1 MAGSLRKYYAA
12 FVSTF
17 TALLCLAIAKTD
29 DLHPAFYQT
38 SKLSAYEITIPR
50 QLMEREKRDAGLS
63 PSDQDRLS
71 YAIQVEGREHI
82 VHLKRNEDVVPK
94 DFLMFTYSDNG
105 NLISTRPDVQ
115 DHCHFQGYVEGMNN
129 SMVALSTCNGL
140 RGLLEIDDTHYA
152 IEPLESSNTF
162 QHIVYH
168 MEDLL
173 EEPLVCGVS
182 DLAST
187 MQQDDQEHAEQ
198 HSHDGHSMMGFLRS
212 KRAILPQTRYVELFL
227 VVDKDLYDVT
237 KNETAVR
244 EQMVQLA
251 NYLDGMYI
259 SVNIRIVLVG
269 LEIWSKQNQI
279 NIEGGAGEV
288 LGRFV
293 QWREKVLLP
302 RRRHDSAHLI
312 LKRGFGET
320 AGMAF
325 VSTICSRSHS
335 GGINVFS
342 QNIPYFAS
350 IVAHELGHNLGMNH
364 DNDRNCNCE
373 GKACIMNA
381 GATGATSFSS
391 CSADDFEAMI
401 LNRGGSCLLNV
412 PTPEEA
418 YSPPYCGNKLVDAGE
433 ECDCGSPKE
442 CQNDPCCEAST
453 CKLKY
458 GAHCAFGVCCKKCK
472 FRPAGTVCRAPTN
485 DCDLPEYCNGTSHIC
500 QADVF
505 VQDGHPCHNNNS
517 YCYNGACQSYDAQ
530 CIALFGQ
537 NAKSAPRT
545 CFQEVN
551 SKGDRFGN
559 CGSSGAGYKKCEI
572 RNSMC
577 GKLQCENVN
586 SAPPVFGIE
595 PSVIKTPT
603 GGTTCWGVDFRL
615 GSDVPDPG
623 MVNPGTRCDTGKIC
637 MDFRCVDASI
647 LKYDCDV
654 QIKCNSHGICNNN
667 KNCHCDSGWAPPD
680 CANTGYGG
688 SIDSGPTY
696 DDKNTTL
703 RDGLLVFFLLVAPL
717 LLVAVYVFMKR
728 NELVRLCRKRSSQ
741 TQKSENRAQPRNA
754 SNNSAKEGVNLLPSQ
769 QVVQTTS
776 TTVPTYVVRPPQ
788 RSPARP
794 PPPRTAPSRPVPR
807 TQRV

>member
-1 MAGSLRKYYAA
+1 MAGSLKKYSAA
-12 FVSTF
+12 FVFTF
-17 TALLCLAIAKTD
+17 PALLCLAIAKID
-29 DLHPAFYQT
+29 DLHPASDQT

-50 QLMEREKRDAGLS
+50 QLTEREKRDAGLS
-63 PSDQDRLS
+63 PPHQDRLS
-71 YAIQVEGREHI
+71 YAIQLEGREHVI
-82 VHLKRNEDVVPK
+82 HLKRNEDFIPK
-94 DFLMFTYSDNG
+94 DFVLCEIILLHFD
-105 NLISTRPDVQ
+105 LITTIPLYTGE
-115 DHCHFQGYVEGMNN
+115 DHCHFQGYVEGMDN
-129 SMVALSTCNGL
+129 SMVALSTCSGL
-140 RGLLEIDDTHYA
+140 RGLLQTGDTHYA

-162 QHIVYH
+162 QHIVYR

-173 EEPLVCGVS
+173 QEPLACGVS

-187 MQQDDQEHAEQ
+187 MQQDDQDHAEQ
-198 HSHDGHSMMGFLRS
+198 HSHDSMMGFLRS

-237 KNETAVR
+237 QNETAVR

-251 NYLDGMYI
+251 NYLDGMYN

-269 LEIWSKQNQI
+269 LEIWSKRNQI

-293 QWREKVLLP
+293 QWREKDLLP
-302 RRRHDSAHLI
+302 RRRHDTAHLI

-335 GGINVFS
+335 GGINVYS
-342 QNIPYFAS
+342 QNILYFAS

-373 GKACIMNA
+373 AKACIMNA
-381 GATGATSFSS
+381 GATGATNFSS

-401 LNRGGSCLLNV
+401 LNRGGSCLLNI
-412 PTPEEA
+412 PTPEEE
-418 YSPPYCGNKLVDAGE
+418 YSPPYCGNKLVDTGE

-442 CQNDPCCEAST
+442 CENDPCCEAST

-458 GAHCAFGVCCKKCK
+458 GAQCAFGVCCKKCK
-472 FRPAGTVCRAPTN
+472 FLPAATVCRAFTN
-485 DCDLPEYCNGTSHIC
+485 ECDLPEYCNGTSHIC

-530 CIALFGQ
+530 CMVLFGQ
-537 NAKSAPRT
+537 NAKSAPHT

-586 SAPPVFGIE
+586 SAPVFGIQ
-595 PSVIKTPT
+595 PSIIQTPI
-603 GGTTCWGVDFRL
+603 GGTICWGVDFRL

-623 MVNPGTRCDTGKIC
+623 MVNSGTQCEAGKIC
-637 MDFRCVDASI
+637 MDFKCVDASI

-654 QIKCNSHGICNNN
+654 QMKCNGNGVCNSN
-667 KNCHCDSGWAPPD
+667 KNCHCNNGWAPPD

-688 SIDSGPTY
+688 STDSGPTY

-703 RDGLLVFFLLVAPL
+703 RDGLLVFFLVVAPL
-717 LLVAVYVFMKR
+717 LLVAAYGFVRR
-728 NELVRLCRKRSSQ
+728 NELVRRFCRKRSSQ
-741 TQKSENRAQPRNA
+741 IQKSENRAQPRSA
-754 SNNSAKEGVNLLPSQ
+754 SNNAAKEG
-769 QVVQTTS
+769 VVQTTS
-776 TTVPTYVVRPPQ
+776 TTAPTYVVRPSQP
-788 RSPARP
+788 SPARP
-794 PPPRTAPSRPVPR
+794 PPPRPAPSRPVPR
-807 TQRV
+807 TQRVHIMQ

>member
-1 MAGSLRKYYAA
+1 MARTLRRHYTT
-12 FVSTF
+12 FLFTST
-17 TALLCLAIAKTD
+17 AVLCLAIAKID
-29 DLHPAFYQT
+29 DLYPTSYQT
-38 SKLSAYEITIPR
+38 SKLSGYEITIPR
-50 QLMEREKRDAGLS
+50 QLTEREKRDAGQA
-63 PSDQDRLS
+63 PSTQDRLS

-82 VHLKRNEDVVPK
+82 IHLKRNEDFVPK
-94 DFLMFTYSDNG
+94 DFTMYTYGDDG
-105 NLISTRPDVQ
+105 NLISSRPDVQ
-115 DHCHFQGYVEGMNN
+115 DHCHFQGYVEGIDN
-129 SMVALSTCNGL
+129 SMVALSVCNGL
-140 RGLLEIDDTHYA
+140 RGLLHTADTHYA
-152 IEPLESSNTF
+152 IEPLESSSTF
-162 QHIVYH
+162 QHIVYR
-168 MEDLL
+168 MEDVL

-182 DLAST
+182 DLTST
-187 MQQDDQEHAEQ
+187 KQQDDQHRAEH
-198 HSHDGHSMMGFLRS
+198 HSHDGHSMTGFLRS

-227 VVDKDLYDVT
+227 VVDKDLYDIT

-251 NYLDGMYI
+251 NYLDGMY
-259 SVNIRIVLVG
+259 SSMNIRIVLVG

-279 NIEGGAGEV
+279 IIEGGAGEV

-293 QWREKVLLP
+293 QWREKDLLP

-342 QNIPYFAS
+342 QNILYFAS

-364 DNDRNCNCE
+364 DNDRNCLCE
-373 GKACIMNA
+373 ATACIMNA
-381 GATGATSFSS
+381 GATGATNFSS

-401 LNRGGSCLLNV
+401 LNRGGSCLLNI
-412 PTPEEA
+412 PRPEEE
-418 YSPPYCGNKLVDAGE
+418 YSPPFCGNKLVDTGE

-442 CQNDPCCEAST
+442 CEKDPCCEAST

-472 FRPAGTVCRAPTN
+472 FIAAGTVCRAPTN
-485 DCDLPEYCNGTSHIC
+485 PCDLPEYCNGTSHIC

-505 VQDGHPCHNNNS
+505 VQNGNPCHNNSS
-517 YCYNGACQSYDAQ
+517 YCYNGACQSYDGQ
-530 CIALFGQ
+530 CVALFGQ
-537 NAKSAPRT
+537 NAKSAPHK

-586 SAPPVFGIE
+586 SAPVFGIQ
-595 PSVIKTPT
+595 PSIIQTPI

-637 MDFRCVDASI
+637 MDFKCVDASV

-654 QIKCNSHGICNNN
+654 QKKCNSHGVCNSN
-667 KNCHCDSGWAPPD
+667 KNCHCDRGWAPPD
-680 CANTGYGG
+680 CATTGYGG

-696 DDKNTTL
+696 DDKDTSL
-703 RDGLLVFFLLVAPL
+703 RDGLLVFFLLVVPL
-717 LLVAVYVFMKR
+717 LLLIVYVFVKR
-728 NELVRLCRKRSSQ
+728 NELERRFCRKRSSQ
-741 TQKSENRAQPRNA
+741 THKSDSRAEPRSA
-754 SNNSAKEGVNLLPSQ
+754 SNNSAKEGVI
-769 QVVQTTS
+769 QTTR
-776 TTVPTYVVRPPQ
+776 TTVPTYVVRLPQ
-788 RSPARP
+788 PLPSRP
-794 PPPRTAPSRPVPR
+794 PPPPPPPSRSAPPRPVTTP
-807 TQRV
+807 QRV

>member
-1 MAGSLRKYYAA
+1 MAGSLKKYSAA
-12 FVSTF
+12 FVFTF
-17 TALLCLAIAKTD
+17 PALLCLAIAKID
-29 DLHPAFYQT
+29 DLHPASDQT

-50 QLMEREKRDAGLS
+50 QLTEREKRDAGLS
-63 PSDQDRLS
+63 PPHQDRLS
-71 YAIQVEGREHI
+71 YAIQLEGREHVI
-82 VHLKRNEDVVPK
+82 HLKRNEDFIPK
-94 DFLMFTYSDNG
+94 DFVLFTYSDDG

-115 DHCHFQGYVEGMNN
+115 DHCHFQGYVEGMDN
-129 SMVALSTCNGL
+129 SMVALSTCSGL
-140 RGLLEIDDTHYA
+140 RGLLQTGDTHYA

-162 QHIVYH
+162 QHIVYR

-173 EEPLVCGVS
+173 QEPLACGVS

-187 MQQDDQEHAEQ
+187 MQQDDQDHAEQ
-198 HSHDGHSMMGFLRS
+198 HSHDSMMGFLRS

-237 KNETAVR
+237 QNETAVR

-251 NYLDGMYI
+251 NYLDGMYN

-269 LEIWSKQNQI
+269 LEIWSKRNQI

-293 QWREKVLLP
+293 QWREKDLLP
-302 RRRHDSAHLI
+302 RRRHDTAHLI

-335 GGINVFS
+335 GGINVYS
-342 QNIPYFAS
+342 QNILYFAS

-373 GKACIMNA
+373 AKACIMNA
-381 GATGATSFSS
+381 GATGATNFSS

-401 LNRGGSCLLNV
+401 LNRGGSCLLNI
-412 PTPEEA
+412 PTPEEE
-418 YSPPYCGNKLVDAGE
+418 YSPPYCGNKLVDTGE

-442 CQNDPCCEAST
+442 CENDPCCEAST

-458 GAHCAFGVCCKKCK
+458 GAQCAFGVCCKKCK
-472 FRPAGTVCRAPTN
+472 FLPAATVCRAFTN
-485 DCDLPEYCNGTSHIC
+485 ECDLPEYCNGTSHIC

-530 CIALFGQ
+530 CMVLFGQ
-537 NAKSAPRT
+537 NAKSAPHT

-586 SAPPVFGIE
+586 SAPVFGIQ
-595 PSVIKTPT
+595 PSIIQTPI
-603 GGTTCWGVDFRL
+603 GGTICWGVDFRL

-623 MVNPGTRCDTGKIC
+623 MVNSGTQCEAGKIC
-637 MDFRCVDASI
+637 MDFKCVDASI

-654 QIKCNSHGICNNN
+654 QMKCNGN
-667 KNCHCDSGWAPPD
+667 GEARAP
-680 CANTGYGG
+680 GG
-688 SIDSGPTY
+688 NP
-696 DDKNTTL
+696 
-703 RDGLLVFFLLVAPL
+703 
-717 LLVAVYVFMKR
+717 
-728 NELVRLCRKRSSQ
+728 CRHWK
-741 TQKSENRAQPRNA
+741 K
-754 SNNSAKEGVNLLPSQ
+754 
-769 QVVQTTS
+769 VQT
-776 TTVPTYVVRPPQ
+776 PHKQ
-788 RSPARP
+788 
-794 PPPRTAPSRPVPR
+794 
-807 TQRV
+807 

>member
-1 MAGSLRKYYAA
+1 MAGSLKKYSAA
-12 FVSTF
+12 FVFTF
-17 TALLCLAIAKTD
+17 PALLCLAIAKID
-29 DLHPAFYQT
+29 DLHPASDQT

-50 QLMEREKRDAGLS
+50 QLTEREKRDAGLS
-63 PSDQDRLS
+63 PPHQDRLS
-71 YAIQVEGREHI
+71 YAIQLEGREHVI
-82 VHLKRNEDVVPK
+82 HLKRNEDFIPK
-94 DFLMFTYSDNG
+94 DFVLFTYSDDG

-115 DHCHFQGYVEGMNN
+115 DHCHFQGYVEGMDN
-129 SMVALSTCNGL
+129 SMVALSTCSGL
-140 RGLLEIDDTHYA
+140 RGLLQTGDTHYA

-162 QHIVYH
+162 QHIVYR

-173 EEPLVCGVS
+173 QEPLACGVS

-187 MQQDDQEHAEQ
+187 MQQDDQDHAEQ
-198 HSHDGHSMMGFLRS
+198 HSHDSMMGFLRS

-237 KNETAVR
+237 QNETAVR

-251 NYLDGMYI
+251 NYLDGMYN

-269 LEIWSKQNQI
+269 LEIWSKRNQI

-293 QWREKVLLP
+293 QWREKDLLP
-302 RRRHDSAHLI
+302 RRRHDTAHLI

-335 GGINVFS
+335 GGINVYS
-342 QNIPYFAS
+342 QNILYFAS

-373 GKACIMNA
+373 AKACIMNA
-381 GATGATSFSS
+381 GATGATNFSS

-401 LNRGGSCLLNV
+401 LNRGGSCLLNI
-412 PTPEEA
+412 PTPEEE
-418 YSPPYCGNKLVDAGE
+418 YSPPYCGNKLVDTGE

-442 CQNDPCCEAST
+442 CENDPCCEAST

-458 GAHCAFGVCCKKCK
+458 GAQCAFGVCCKKCK
-472 FRPAGTVCRAPTN
+472 FLPAATVCRAFTN
-485 DCDLPEYCNGTSHIC
+485 ECDLPEYCNGTSHIC

-530 CIALFGQ
+530 CMVLFGQ
-537 NAKSAPRT
+537 NAKSAPHT

-586 SAPPVFGIE
+586 SAPVFGIQ
-595 PSVIKTPT
+595 PSIIQTPI
-603 GGTTCWGVDFRL
+603 GGTICWGVDFRL

-623 MVNPGTRCDTGKIC
+623 MVNSGTQCEAGKIC
-637 MDFRCVDASI
+637 MDFKCVDASI

-654 QIKCNSHGICNNN
+654 QMKCNGNGVCNSN
-667 KNCHCDSGWAPPD
+667 KNCHCNNGWAPPD

-688 SIDSGPTY
+688 STDSGPTY

-703 RDGLLVFFLLVAPL
+703 RDGLLVFFLVVAPL
-717 LLVAVYVFMKR
+717 LLVAAYGFVRR
-728 NELVRLCRKRSSQ
+728 NELVRRFCRKRSSQ
-741 TQKSENRAQPRNA
+741 IQKSENRAQPRSA
-754 SNNSAKEGVNLLPSQ
+754 SNNAAKEGVNLLPSQ

-776 TTVPTYVVRPPQ
+776 TTAPTYVVRPSQP
-788 RSPARP
+788 SPARP
-794 PPPRTAPSRPVPR
+794 PPPRPAPSRPVPR

>member
-1 MAGSLRKYYAA
+1 MAGSLKKYSAA
-12 FVSTF
+12 FVFTF
-17 TALLCLAIAKTD
+17 PALLCLAIAKID
-29 DLHPAFYQT
+29 DLHPASDQT

-50 QLMEREKRDAGLS
+50 QLTEREKRDAGLS
-63 PSDQDRLS
+63 PPHQDRLS
-71 YAIQVEGREHI
+71 YAIQLEGREHVI
-82 VHLKRNEDVVPK
+82 HLKRNEDFIPK
-94 DFLMFTYSDNG
+94 DFVLFTYSDDG

-115 DHCHFQGYVEGMNN
+115 DHCHFQGYVEGMDN
-129 SMVALSTCNGL
+129 SMVALSTCSGL
-140 RGLLEIDDTHYA
+140 RGLLQTGDTHYA

-162 QHIVYH
+162 QHIVYR

-173 EEPLVCGVS
+173 QEPLACGVS

-187 MQQDDQEHAEQ
+187 MQQDDQDHAEQ
-198 HSHDGHSMMGFLRS
+198 HSHDSMMGFLRS

-237 KNETAVR
+237 QNETAVR

-251 NYLDGMYI
+251 NYLDGMYN

-269 LEIWSKQNQI
+269 LEIWSKRNQI

-293 QWREKVLLP
+293 QWREKDLLP
-302 RRRHDSAHLI
+302 RRRHDTAHLI

-335 GGINVFS
+335 GGINVYS
-342 QNIPYFAS
+342 QNILYFAS

-373 GKACIMNA
+373 AKACIMNA
-381 GATGATSFSS
+381 GATGATNFSS

-401 LNRGGSCLLNV
+401 LNRGGSCLLNI
-412 PTPEEA
+412 PTPEEE
-418 YSPPYCGNKLVDAGE
+418 YSPPYCGNKLVDTGE

-442 CQNDPCCEAST
+442 CENDPCCEAST

-458 GAHCAFGVCCKKCK
+458 GAQCAFGVCCKKCK
-472 FRPAGTVCRAPTN
+472 FLPAATVCRAFTN
-485 DCDLPEYCNGTSHIC
+485 ECDLPEYCNGTSHIC

-530 CIALFGQ
+530 CMVLFGQ
-537 NAKSAPRT
+537 NAKSAPHT

-586 SAPPVFGIE
+586 SAPVFGIQ
-595 PSVIKTPT
+595 PSIIQTPI
-603 GGTTCWGVDFRL
+603 GGTICWGVDFRL

-623 MVNPGTRCDTGKIC
+623 MVNSGTQCEAGKIC
-637 MDFRCVDASI
+637 MDFKCVDASI

-654 QIKCNSHGICNNN
+654 QMKCNGNGVCNSN
-667 KNCHCDSGWAPPD
+667 KNCHCNNGWAPPD

-688 SIDSGPTY
+688 STDSGPTY

-703 RDGLLVFFLLVAPL
+703 RDGLLVFFLVVAPL
-717 LLVAVYVFMKR
+717 LLVAAYGFVRR
-728 NELVRLCRKRSSQ
+728 NELVRRFCRKRSSQ
-741 TQKSENRAQPRNA
+741 IQKSENRAQPRSA
-754 SNNSAKEGVNLLPSQ
+754 SNNAAKEG
-769 QVVQTTS
+769 VVQTTS
-776 TTVPTYVVRPPQ
+776 TTAPTYVVRPSQP
-788 RSPARP
+788 SPARP
-794 PPPRTAPSRPVPR
+794 PPPRPAPSRPVPR

>member
-1 MAGSLRKYYAA
+1 MAGSLRKCYTAS
-12 FVSTF
+12 VLTL
-17 TALLCLAIAKTD
+17 TALLCLATAEMD
-29 DLHPAFYQT
+29 DSHPASDQT

-50 QLMEREKRDAGLS
+50 QLTEREKRDAGLS
-63 PSDQDRLS
+63 PSHQDGLS

-82 VHLKRNEDVVPK
+82 VHLKRNEDIVPK
-94 DFLMFTYSDNG
+94 DFAMFTYSDDG
-105 NLISTRPDVQ
+105 NLISTRPDIQ
-115 DHCHFQGYVEGMNN
+115 DFCHFQGYVEGMDN

-140 RGLLEIDDTHYA
+140 RGLLETGDTHYA

-162 QHIVYH
+162 QHIVYR

-173 EEPLVCGVS
+173 EERLVCGVS
-182 DLAST
+182 DLGTA
-187 MQQDDQEHAEQ
+187 MQQDHQEHAEQ
-198 HSHDGHSMMGFLRS
+198 HFHDGHSMMGFLRS

-227 VVDKDLYDVT
+227 VVDKHLYDVT

-251 NYLDGMYI
+251 NYLDGMYK
-259 SVNIRIVLVG
+259 SMNIRIVLVG
-269 LEIWSKQNQI
+269 LEIWSRGDQI
-279 NIEGGAGEV
+279 IVEGGAGEV

-293 QWREKVLLP
+293 QWREKELLP

-335 GGINVFS
+335 GGINVYS
-342 QNIPYFAS
+342 QNILYFAS

-364 DNDRNCNCE
+364 DNDRKCNCE
-373 GKACIMNA
+373 AKACIMNA
-381 GATGATSFSS
+381 GATGATNFSS
-391 CSADDFEAMI
+391 CSADDFENMI
-401 LNRGGSCLLNV
+401 LNRGGSCLLNI
-412 PTPEEA
+412 PTPEEE
-418 YSPPYCGNKLVDAGE
+418 YSPPYCGNKLVDIGE

-442 CQNDPCCEAST
+442 CENDPCCEAST

-458 GAHCAFGVCCKKCK
+458 GAQCAFGVCCKKCK
-472 FRPAGTVCRAPTN
+472 FRPAGTVCRASMN
-485 DCDLPEYCNGTSHIC
+485 ECDLPEYCNGTSHIC

-505 VQDGHPCHNNNS
+505 VQDGHPCHKNSS

-530 CIALFGQ
+530 CIALFGN
-537 NAKSAPRT
+537 NAKTAPHT

-586 SAPPVFGIE
+586 SRPVFGIQ
-595 PSVIKTPT
+595 PSIIQTPI
-603 GGTTCWGVDFRL
+603 GGTMCWGVDFRL

-623 MVNPGTRCDTGKIC
+623 MVNAGTRCDTGKIC
-637 MDFRCVDASI
+637 MKFKCVDASI
-647 LKYDCDV
+647 LNYDCDV
-654 QIKCNSHGICNNN
+654 QKKCNGNGVCNNN
-667 KNCHCDSGWAPPD
+667 KNCHCDRGWAPPN
-680 CANTGYGG
+680 CVNTGYGG

-696 DDKNTTL
+696 DDKNTAL

-717 LLVAVYVFMKR
+717 LLVAVYLFVKR
-728 NELVRLCRKRSSQ
+728 NELVRRFCRKRSSQ
-741 TQKSENRAQPRNA
+741 THKSENRAQPRSA
-754 SNNSAKEGVNLLPSQ
+754 SNNAAKEG
-769 QVVQTTS
+769 VVQTTS

-788 RSPARP
+788 PSPTRP
-794 PPPRTAPSRPVPR
+794 PPPRPAPSRPVPR

>member
-1 MAGSLRKYYAA
+1 MAGSLRKHYAV
-12 FVSTF
+12 FVPTF
-17 TALLCLAIAKTD
+17 TALFYLVIAKID
-29 DLHPAFYQT
+29 DLHSSSYQT
-38 SKLSAYEITIPR
+38 LKLSAYEITIPQ
-50 QLMEREKRDAGLS
+50 QLTEREKRDADLS
-63 PSDQDRLS
+63 PFAQGRLS
-71 YAIQVEGREHI
+71 YSIQVEGREHI
-82 VHLKRNEDVVPK
+82 VHMKRNEDIVPK
-94 DFLMFTYSDNG
+94 DFKMFTYSNNG
-105 NLISTRPDVQ
+105 SLISTRPDVQ
-115 DHCHFQGYVEGMNN
+115 DHCHFKGYVEGMDN
-129 SMVALSTCNGL
+129 SMVALSTCSGL
-140 RGLLEIDDTHYA
+140 RGLLQTSDTHYA
-152 IEPLESSNTF
+152 IEPLESSSTF
-162 QHIVYH
+162 QHIVYR

-173 EEPLVCGVS
+173 EEHLVCGVS

-187 MQQDDQEHAEQ
+187 MQPVDQERAEQ
-198 HSHDGHSMMGFLRS
+198 HSHDGHSMTGFLRN

-227 VVDKDLYDVT
+227 VVDKDLYDMT

-251 NYLDGMYI
+251 NYLDGMY
-259 SVNIRIVLVG
+259 SSMNIRIVLVG
-269 LEIWSKQNQI
+269 LEIWSRKNQI
-279 NIEGGAGEV
+279 SIEGGAGEV

-293 QWREKVLLP
+293 QWRERDLLP
-302 RRRHDSAHLI
+302 RRRHDTAHLI
-312 LKRGFGET
+312 LKKGFGET

-342 QNIPYFAS
+342 QNILYFAS

-373 GKACIMNA
+373 AEACIMNA
-381 GATGATSFSS
+381 GATGATNFSS

-401 LNRGGSCLLNV
+401 LNRGGSCLLNI
-412 PTPEEA
+412 PTPEEE
-418 YSPPYCGNKLVDAGE
+418 YSPPFCGNKLVDMGE

-442 CQNDPCCEAST
+442 CENDPCCEAST

-458 GAHCAFGVCCKKCK
+458 GAQCAFGICCKKCK
-472 FRPAGTVCRAPTN
+472 FRAAGTVCRASTSE
-485 DCDLPEYCNGTSHIC
+485 CDLPEYCNGTSQIC

-505 VQDGHPCHNNNS
+505 VQDGHPCNRNNS

-530 CIALFGQ
+530 CVNLFGQ
-537 NAKSAPRT
+537 NAKSAPHT

-577 GKLQCENVN
+577 GKLQCENVD
-586 SAPPVFGIE
+586 SAPVFGIR
-595 PSVIKTPT
+595 PSIIQTPI

-637 MDFRCVDASI
+637 MDFKCVDASI

-654 QIKCNSHGICNNN
+654 QIKCNGHGVCNSN
-667 KNCHCDSGWAPPD
+667 KNCHCDRGWAPPD

-696 DDKNTTL
+696 DDKDTTL

-717 LLVAVYVFMKR
+717 ILLAVYVFVKR
-728 NELVRLCRKRSSQ
+728 NELKRRFCWKRSSQ

-754 SNNSAKEGVNLLPSQ
+754 SSNSAKEGVNLLTSQ
-769 QVVQTTS
+769 QVVQTAS
-776 TTVPTYVVRPPQ
+776 TTVPTYVVRP
-788 RSPARP
+788 SPARP
-794 PPPRTAPSRPVPR
+794 PPPCPAPSRTVPM
-807 TQRV
+807 TQRI